1 MRYFLGF
8 FLVVSMPVFGVCAG
22 ETDIAHNTPLTIFGP
37 SGLIFTQSADT
48 LDPGRIG
55 TAVSFIHERNQG
67 PDITAKNEL
76 AATIT
81 LGLKEGL
88 ELSAQIP
95 FLLDQG
101 VVVNS
106 DDKNNLE
113 DINISAK
120 WRFLEQNTEY
130 NLPAFGL
137 SLTYY
142 LPMAKEAFQVVES
155 WGIKLLLVSSASV
168 DIAQPLS
175 SYIVGFYADG
185 GFFLADINGSK
196 EEKHGILDLGIN
208 FPLDPTRELNL
219 IIEGNLTIQ
228 NNIPLERDFLAFT
241 TGLRYIATSFDLTA
255 GLQRRF
261 KLDEGIDDTN
271 SLILQAGL
279 FF

>member
-1 MRYFLGF
+1 MRYLLGL

-22 ETDIAHNTPLTIFGP
+22 ETDIVHTPLTIFGP
-37 SGLIFTQSADT
+37 SGLLFTQSANT

-55 TAVSFIHERNQG
+55 AAVSFIHERNQG

-95 FLLDQG
+95 FLLDQE

-142 LPMAKEAFQVVES
+142 LPTAKEAFQVVES
-155 WGIKLLLVSSASV
+155 WGIKLLLVSSAYV
-168 DIAQPLS
+168 DIAQPLG

-185 GFFLADINGSK
+185 GFFLADINGSR
-196 EEKHGILDLGIN
+196 EEKHGILDLGVN
-208 FPLDPTRELNL
+208 FPLDPSRELNL

-228 NNIPLERDFLAFT
+228 NDIPLERDFLAFT
-241 TGLRYIATSFDLTA
+241 AGLRYIATSFDLTA
-255 GLQRRF
+255 GLQHRF
-261 KLDEGIDDTN
+261 KLDDGTDDTN